1 MNNSTKPSPG
11 YKGIFLLNPDAYPK
25 IYGPTQRAAIAQL
38 VDIYAPPQ
46 TAQSVAADPAILD
59 AAEIIFSGWGM
70 PQMDE
75 AFLSHTPNLKA
86 VFYGAGSIKHCTTD
100 AFWARNIPV
109 TSSYAANAVPVA
121 EFTLA
126 QILLCLKKTW
136 QHALAIKRD
145 GAYHSKFSVAGGY
158 GSTVGIISLGMIGR
172 MVCRH
177 LQGFD
182 LKVIAYDPFVQPAA
196 AAALGVELCALDEI
210 FARADVVSLHSPW
223 LPETVGLITGAHLAA
238 MKEGATFINTARGA
252 VVREPEMIA
261 VLQQRP
267 DLLAV
272 LDVTYPEPPVAGSPL
287 YTLPNVIL
295 TPHIAGSLDAECQRM
310 GQMVVDELKRFLTGE
325 PLQWAISREQAA
337 VMA

>member
-1 MNNSTKPSPG
+1 MD
-11 YKGIFLLNPDAYPK
+11 KGIFLLNHDAYNQ
-25 IYGPTQRAAIAQL
+25 IYGPTQRTAIANL
-38 VDIYAPPQ
+38 VDLYAPPQ
-46 TAQSVAADPAILD
+46 TAQSVAADPTILHD
-59 AAEIIFSGWGM
+59 VEIIFSGWGM
-70 PQMDE
+70 PRMDE
-75 AFLSHTPNLKA
+75 AFLAHTPNLKA
-86 VFYGAGSIKHCTTD
+86 VFYGAGSIKACTTA
-100 AFWARNIPV
+100 AFWARNIPI

-136 QHALAIKRD
+136 QYAFAIKRD
-145 GAYHSKFSVAGGY
+145 QAYGVKFPLPGAY

-177 LQGFD
+177 LQHFD
-182 LKVIAYDPFVQPAA
+182 VKVIAYDPFVKPAD
-196 AAALGVELCALDEI
+196 AAALGVELCALAEI
-210 FARADVVSLHSPW
+210 FQRADVVSLHTPW
-223 LPETVGLITGAHLAA
+223 LPETVGLITGAHLAS
-238 MKEGATFINTARGA
+238 MKAGATLINTARGA
-252 VVREPEMIA
+252 VIREAELIA

-287 YTLPNVIL
+287 YTLPNVVL

-310 GQMVVDELKRFLTGE
+310 GQVVVDELQRFLTGE